1 MITLKLRG
9 KHCPVNFTE
18 RMKVPEKRLVNGLVE
33 YELNPDTLTDL
44 FDELCE
50 KILNYASSNRDMEK
64 RIIEYKIMLSENKK
78 EEYKI
83 GSRFD

>member
-9 KHCPVNFTE
+9 KHCPVNYTG
-18 RMKVPEKRLVNGLVE
+18 RTKVPEKRFADGLVE
-33 YELNPDTLTDL
+33 YEINPDTLTDL

-50 KILNYASSNRDMEK
+50 KIINYAVSNRDMENK
-64 RIIEYKIMLSENKK
+64 LYAYNIMNNDKK
-78 EEYKI
+78 NDDYNR